1 MKKNIFLTG
10 GPSSG
15 KTAVIKK
22 VIEKLH
28 VATNGF
34 YIEEERVASRRVG
47 FVIRTLD
54 GRKGYLAHQDIKS
67 VFNIRKYGVSINN
80 IDTIAVPSIAP
91 VMRNIVILDGIGK
104 MECFSEGFKLAAIKA
119 LDSSNIVIGT
129 ITLGGDHF
137 LTEIKKRQDMEI
149 HEVTWN
155 NRMLLPDFI
164 ISRISDLLMH
174 YEKKVPSTD
183 KQLENTPYKYQ
194 AKNER

>member
-10 GPSSG
+10 VHSSG

-28 VATNGF
+28 VLSNGF
-34 YIEEERVASRRVG
+34 YIEEERIDFRKVG

-54 GRKGYLAHQDIKS
+54 GRQGYLAHRDIKS

-91 VMRNIVILDGIGK
+91 VKTNIVVLDGIGP
-104 MECFSEGFKLAAIKA
+104 MECFSRSFKQAVKKA
-119 LDSSNIVIGT
+119 LNSSNIVIGT
-129 ITLGGDHF
+129 MTFGEDHF
-137 LTEIKKRQDMEI
+137 LTEIKNRIDIEI
-149 HEVTWN
+149 HEVTWS

-164 ISRISDLLMH
+164 ISRISDLLSKCGKKIPPN
-174 YEKKVPSTD
+174 EK
-183 KQLENTPYKYQ
+183 QWENTVV
-194 AKNER
+194 